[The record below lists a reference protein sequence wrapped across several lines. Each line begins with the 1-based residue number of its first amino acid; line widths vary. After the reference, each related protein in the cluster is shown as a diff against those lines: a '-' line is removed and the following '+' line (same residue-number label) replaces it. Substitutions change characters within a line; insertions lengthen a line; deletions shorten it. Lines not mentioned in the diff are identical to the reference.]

1 MTEGGSPI
9 IGTRVLRNIGN
20 LTLAVGALAGGLAL
34 VLHRVDWVKGIALGA
49 ALAWLNFKWIKRGV
63 GAVLSSRAERESKR
77 GGGVVLLLLL
87 VFRYLLLCGAIYV
100 IFNYIHVPLL
110 SIAIGLCAL
119 GAATI
124 AASLWE
130 ILSPTE

>member
-49 ALAWLNFKWIKRGV
+49 ALAWLNFRWIKRGV

-77 GGGVVLLLLL
+77 GGGVVLLL
-87 VFRYLLLCGAIYV
+87 VFRYLLLGGAIYV
-100 IFNYIHVPLL
+100 IFHYIHVPLP

>member
-34 VLHRVDWVKGIALGA
+34 VLHRVDWATGVALGA
-49 ALAWLNFKWIKRGV
+49 ALAWLNFRWIKRGV
-63 GAVLSSRAERESKR
+63 GVVLSSRAAQESNR
-77 GGGVVLLLLL
+77 GGGMVLLL
-87 VFRYLLLCGAIYV
+87 VFRYLLLGGAIYV

-130 ILSPTE
+130 ILSPAE